1 MTNSKELVNNCFTIE
16 DLHLLEPYFFYF
28 DESINSSTLHFPLR
42 VTENESSSTLCSGE
56 NIKYKEKIFFPKQN
70 NELFWAIYVQI
81 YGFEEY
87 DTIKSGFSNVEMEER
102 IKIMNYFKEN
112 PHVVAN
118 SNIKI
123 TQVLLKELM
132 SELLSCEKTSIISLY
147 IYALYYKVNIYL
159 VNQENHTYIEFLT
172 EALSEE
178 KLRDSSFLAPGIPS
192 PKMLNRS
199 VEKEQIFGTNFPL
212 QYTENVDSSTFAS
225 TSFSQNS
232 FSPTLCSG
240 ENVKIRSDE
249 FIKCKKIKNIII
261 FTSST
266 KYEKQETN
274 TKVSL
279 KKRFWSMTVENTL
292 IKSLRDSTERSV
304 EEDQFAV
311 ACEGKSK
318 ESLNF
323 FKDTYFKLENA
334 IKPLKGISN
343 YKIQEL
349 ENILK
354 IVNFLELRDLSK
366 RSVEEDLFCEEQSKG
381 VRNKMKKQDIY
392 NKIIN
397 IITTV

>member
-1 MTNSKELVNNCFTIE
+1 MNSLNLPSHSTANLSFGEGIAEPKNEIQEKLTTNNVKTIKNKKKIKNIAIVIGHYFHYECLGFLIEYSIYYLKKIFIQTNSF
-16 DLHLLEPYFFYF
+16 
-28 DESINSSTLHFPLR
+28 SQNSF
-42 VTENESSSTLCSGE
+42 
-56 NIKYKEKIFFPKQN
+56 
-70 NELFWAIYVQI
+70 
-81 YGFEEY
+81 
-87 DTIKSGFSNVEMEER
+87 
-102 IKIMNYFKEN
+102 
-112 PHVVAN
+112 
-118 SNIKI
+118 
-123 TQVLLKELM
+123 
-132 SELLSCEKTSIISLY
+132 
-147 IYALYYKVNIYL
+147 
-159 VNQENHTYIEFLT
+159 
-172 EALSEE
+172 
-178 KLRDSSFLAPGIPS
+178 
-192 PKMLNRS
+192 
-199 VEKEQIFGTNFPL
+199 
-212 QYTENVDSSTFAS
+212 FAS

-249 FIKCKKIKNIII
+249 SIKCKKIKNIII

-354 IVNFLELRDLSK
+354 IVNFLELKDLSK
-366 RSVEEDLFCEEQSKG
+366 RSVEEDPFCGEQSKG